1 MSTLNTE
8 KRMQNIIQFC
18 NKYDITAYEIEK
30 NTKLTQ
36 AGVQRILNNQTKK
49 PRKKTLII
57 IEKYLNKKY
66 QVDTYNIVQLNEQTA
81 DYPMQ
86 FSTGLI
92 EKIDHNSPIEIEE
105 DTIENR
111 IANKVVQKLKP
122 YFEEIKQL
130 IKNKVE
136 A

>member
-1 MSTLNTE
+1 MSALNTE
-8 KRMQNIIQFC
+8 KRLQNIIQFC

-49 PRKKTLII
+49 PREKTLIT

-92 EKIDHNSPIEIEE
+92 EKIDHNSPIEIDE

-122 YFEEIKQL
+122 YFQEIKQL

>member
-122 YFEEIKQL
+122 YFEEIKQQ